1 MKKHLVTLFACSFL
15 MQSIQAQS
23 FVSSCTDWWIDLVG
37 SYIEVSS
44 DDGVQEIKND
54 HGEDL
59 AVALELDSLNVENLV
74 DLLFLGDAQTQT
86 QVGVILLERARLDN
100 ESMGVIIDALN
111 DIPAIADRDIKGRW
125 LRNSSG
131 RAKGAELLRGLVQMD
146 NVPFEDKVRAA
157 KVLIVRYKSSDRIE
171 NERVILNLIRTVD
184 APLDPQI
191 EIASFLMYWGLQ
203 RSVDSVTSILL
214 DRAEAENM
222 PVEYKLAALVNVIK
236 FASDAELIEEAKTL
250 LLGIL
255 VTLDYESYTEN
266 IDTFLLSSTH
276 DFIVKHYSS
285 ILQRDAR

>member
-1 MKKHLVTLFACSFL
+1 
-15 MQSIQAQS
+15 
-23 FVSSCTDWWIDLVG
+23 VG